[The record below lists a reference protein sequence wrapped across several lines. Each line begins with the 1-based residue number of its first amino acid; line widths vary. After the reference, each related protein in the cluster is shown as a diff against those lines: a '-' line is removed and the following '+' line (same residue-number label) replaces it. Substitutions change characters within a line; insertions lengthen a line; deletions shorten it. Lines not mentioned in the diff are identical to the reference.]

1 MDWKYLYTSF
11 EGRIGRRDWWIGVIG
26 LFLISVVATI
36 LFGTDGLVPFVISV
50 LIFIGGL
57 ACHVKRF
64 HDRGRSG
71 WWSLIIL
78 IPFIGIIWAI
88 VDLGILEGQP
98 SENAWGPPPTPRPIS

>member
-26 LFLISVVATI
+26 VYAVWLIAWV
-36 LFGTDGLVPFVISV
+36 LFGSDGLVPFVIGV
-50 LIFIGGL
+50 LIFLAAI

-71 WWSLIIL
+71 WWALIVL
-78 IPFIGIIWAI
+78 IPVIGPIWAV
-88 VDLGILEGQP
+88 VDLGILEGEPQA
-98 SENAWGPPPTPRPIS
+98 NRWGPPASPPMVS